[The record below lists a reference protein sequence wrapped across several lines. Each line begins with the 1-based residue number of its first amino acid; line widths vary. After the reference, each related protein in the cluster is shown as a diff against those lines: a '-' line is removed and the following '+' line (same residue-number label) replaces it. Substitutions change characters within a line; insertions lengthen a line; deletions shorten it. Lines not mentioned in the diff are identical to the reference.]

1 MVENFGKISDMM
13 KENFGYKFLLLQE
26 ARSQTKKQS
35 RADNF
40 NGNNTEKMEG
50 YLNNVYFIL
59 KKDLLTDSVELE
71 FYPQNNEFEN
81 DDMNDFINI
90 ISKNVVGKNFLI
102 NYLDENYLRTVQW
115 ADEKKQATEFILR
128 FLYKHKQ
135 QQLKEWKLNE
145 TYYSKV
151 REIFPENIANF
162 YARKKTGKKL
172 VSTTEKND
180 LDLRKKDSPMSL

>member
-35 RADNF
+35 GADNF